1 MLNIFRVTSLCD
13 PAGKSIPQ
21 CRSWFPCGTPREVTR
36 NIFNNDVV
44 LYSQLALI
52 LQHGSLTV
60 HLNTKFDMM
69 YPITN
74 MWLIWM
80 VSMRN
85 HHRIC
90 ICRFFVWLLFV
101 PNSLTSY
108 GDWLVYVL
116 CEWFDVDKCF
126 QSRYM
131 LFECDEFYIAVLEL
145 KETYAQASNSNLEND
160 KKLSFCGE
168 TSNEKSWP
176 LSYERRYSITVNKWR
191 YTACLFQ
198 NYEGLKWRSNVQL
211 NKSHITSLQI
221 CN

>member
-1 MLNIFRVTSLCD
+1 MCLGWYIYGHKRGIKTKQHLLLNIFRVTSLCD
-13 PAGKSIPQ
+13 PAGKYIPQ

-36 NIFNNDVV
+36 IIFNNDVV

-80 VSMRN
+80 VSLRN

-108 GDWLVYVL
+108 GDWLIYVL

-131 LFECDEFYIAVLEL
+131 LFECDEFYITVLEL
-145 KETYAQASNSNLEND
+145 KETYAQANNSNLEND

-168 TSNEKSWP
+168 TSNESDDIP
-176 LSYERRYSITVNKWR
+176 SQLTNDGIRHVYFRITKVVSDDL
-191 YTACLFQ
+191 T
-198 NYEGLKWRSNVQL
+198 SN
-211 NKSHITSLQI
+211 
-221 CN
+221 